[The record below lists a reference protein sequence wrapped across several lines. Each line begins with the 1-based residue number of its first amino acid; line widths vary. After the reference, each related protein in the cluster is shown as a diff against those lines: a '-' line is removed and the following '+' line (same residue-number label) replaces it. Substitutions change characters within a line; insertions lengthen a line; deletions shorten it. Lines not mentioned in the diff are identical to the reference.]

1 MAMNPLGGKML
12 KGFTQDLL
20 FAQAMPAAA
29 TCLSLGAY
37 PDPIIE

>member
-20 FAQAMPAAA
+20 FAQAMPAVAA
-29 TCLSLGAY
+29 SLGLGAY
-37 PDPIIE
+37 PHSSIE